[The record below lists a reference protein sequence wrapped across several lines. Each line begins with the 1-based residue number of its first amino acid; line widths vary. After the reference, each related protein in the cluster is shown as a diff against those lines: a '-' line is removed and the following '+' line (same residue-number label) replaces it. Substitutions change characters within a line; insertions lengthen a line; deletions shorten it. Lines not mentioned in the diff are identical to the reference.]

1 MENKYSGLFQP
12 YDSAIVINQVRRLRK
27 LISSPQVEVK
37 VLHMEL
43 HAVLTNTIFLDSS
56 IMVI

>member
-1 MENKYSGLFQP
+1 MENKYRGLFQP
-12 YDSAIVINQVRRLRK
+12 YDSVIVINQIRSLRK
-27 LISSPQVEVK
+27 LIGSPQVEVK

-43 HAVLTNTIFLDSS
+43 HEVLTNTIFLDSS